1 MEVMVKRL
9 DSQGRLLIPR
19 EIREKLGDEVIIVD
33 LGDRVELLPR
43 KRVDLKKFF
52 DSVEIDELKEWEEL
66 KKELWME

>member
-1 MEVMVKRL
+1 MEIVVKRL

-43 KRVDLKKFF
+43 KRVDLKRFF